1 MIGDKKI
8 AGANEERK
16 CKLDKTI
23 ENTKIVLK
31 RIITLV
37 VMKIYKKRGYLL
49 WAPYPCLGSREM
61 PWHDAATLSAERRMP
76 RTLFYSLI
84 YCLQPLVWLS
94 PSLSHPMSIGC
105 WFARGF
111 EELCAWYFYE
121 KSLISFN
128 YIDLWYKLSWVKMSR
143 WLSTHAPTYA
153 PARSYLCVCAPTD
166 ATVNV

>member
-49 WAPYPCLGSREM
+49 
-61 PWHDAATLSAERRMP
+61 
-76 RTLFYSLI
+76 
-84 YCLQPLVWLS
+84 
-94 PSLSHPMSIGC
+94 
-105 WFARGF
+105 
-111 EELCAWYFYE
+111 
-121 KSLISFN
+121 
-128 YIDLWYKLSWVKMSR
+128 
-143 WLSTHAPTYA
+143 
-153 PARSYLCVCAPTD
+153 
-166 ATVNV
+166 